1 MPVGLDL
8 RGRVEASVSADPWE
22 TGLVPRY
29 PLSMSTF
36 ALKEWDIQCQALT
49 SGSSA
54 LLIRKGGIMETHEGF
69 EVEHRSFLLYP
80 TFLHQNPAELRPEF
94 TPGLRDD
101 PEPGTLVLPALAEVV
116 AVQRVESL
124 ERALALEPYQ
134 ALTAGA
140 IERRFHYR
148 GRPWVHA
155 LLLRVRPLTAP
166 LRLEETPAMLGC
178 VSWVPL
184 GDVKAEAGPTVLE
197 AGKLEQL
204 RAQVEAVVGGP

>member
-1 MPVGLDL
+1 MPLI
-8 RGRVEASVSADPWE
+8 S
-22 TGLVPRY
+22 
-29 PLSMSTF
+29 
-36 ALKEWDIQCQALT
+36 ALKEWDAQSQALT
-49 SGSSA
+49 TGQTA
-54 LLIRKGGIMETHEGF
+54 LLIRKGGIMETHDGF

-94 TPGLRDD
+94 TSLLRDD
-101 PEPGTLVLPALAEVV
+101 PIPGSIVLPALAEVV
-116 AVQRVESL
+116 AVHKVEIL
-124 ERALALEPYQ
+124 EQALALEPWQ

-166 LRLEETPAMLGC
+166 LALRETPEMLGC

-184 GDVKAEAGPTVLE
+184 GDPVFEAGPPVLTE
-197 AGKLEQL
+197 AELERL
-204 RAQVEAVVGGP
+204 RAAVELAVKD